1 MANSSKSKGDKA
13 ERDAVEMLKAR
24 VPDLCLPKAKRM
36 LGAGRSE
43 DVGDLYVFPD
53 VAIQV
58 RAYKMESIGAALRS
72 SAIDSVT
79 QAGHGDMDFAMGL
92 VPYPRAR
99 EDQVRWIAT
108 GLTWPEEFTED
119 TEPIDFAMVSKAL
132 TWVRD
137 DNGPYGYRARPR
149 HQRIARLGGGA
160 TTPILL
166 APVEAWLSAYRVA
179 TGRHEPIALVT
190 PIHDDV
196 AADLNVDLADSALTD
211 ERAVA
216 D

>member
-1 MANSSKSKGDKA
+1 MANKSKNKGDKA
-13 ERDAVEMLKAR
+13 ERDAVEMLKVR

-79 QAGHGDMDFAMGL
+79 QAGHGDMPYAMGL

-108 GLTWPEEFTED
+108 GLTWPEEFTDD
-119 TEPIDFAMVSKAL
+119 TEPIDFSMVSKAL

-149 HQRIARLGGGA
+149 HQRIARLGGGN

-179 TGRHEPIALVT
+179 TGRPEPISLVEGLLT
-190 PIHDDV
+190 AAPDTVDTDV
-196 AADLNVDLADSALTD
+196 PDL
-211 ERAVA
+211 RAVI